1 MRPWGDPT
9 GCVLFVF
16 ITHFCLWFL
25 LLKAPDSSEDS
36 AHGKKCCAG
45 GSGPPLLHLS
55 ALGEAP
61 APTRRLIH
69 PRSAAIAHT
78 APILSAAP
86 SVWQASASGRAPATA
101 PADVRATTSE
111 RFALPTRRLISV
123 ERSQFGESKSL
134 FDFYSYSW
142 LLLKC

>member
-36 AHGKKCCAG
+36 AHGRKCCAG
-45 GSGPPLLHLS
+45 GSGPPLLHLG

-86 SVWQASASGRAPATA
+86 SVWHTSVSGRAPATA
-101 PADVRATTSE
+101 PADARATTSE
-111 RFALPTRRLISV
+111 RGAA
-123 ERSQFGESKSL
+123 QQ
-134 FDFYSYSW
+134 
-142 LLLKC
+142 